1 VVDAAGSLA
10 RALQTA
16 KRMYLTTVSTSG
28 RSGTVPTWF
37 MVMDGALYFTTL
49 RASLKARRIKA
60 TGRVRVGLGAPDGP
74 SFEGRAEWVDDRPDL
89 EQAVLA
95 AYRRKY
101 PLVVPLFMGRWI
113 RKRLASKAS
122 VLIRISPVL
131 PLPGG
136 RRPTPEA
143 TPS

>member
-1 VVDAAGSLA
+1 MVDAAGSLA

-37 MVMDGALYFTTL
+37 MVIDGALYFTTL

-60 TGRVRVGLGAPDGP
+60 TGRVRVALGAPDGP

-101 PLVVPLFMGRWI
+101 PLVVPLFMGPWI
-113 RKRLASKAS
+113 RKRLARKES
-122 VLIRISPVL
+122 VLIRITPAL

-136 RRPTPEA
+136 RPPTPGA
-143 TPS
+143 RPS

>member
-1 VVDAAGSLA
+1 MVDAAGSLA

-60 TGRVRVGLGAPDGP
+60 TGRVRVALGTPHGA
-74 SFEGRAEWVDDRPDL
+74 SFEGQAEWVDNRPDL
-89 EQAVLA
+89 EQEVLA

-101 PLVVPLFMGRWI
+101 PLVVPLFMGPWI
-113 RKRLASKAS
+113 RKRLARKES
-122 VLIRISPVL
+122 VLIRITPALPV
-131 PLPGG
+131 PGG
-136 RRPTPEA
+136 RPPTPGA